1 MKKTLNLMKAVQM
14 IDREVH
20 NTTILFK
27 DTFPDNASLKES
39 DKLFELEA
47 TALENILINTLPGGT
62 YDRLLGKMLQRKS
75 SHFIVSHTGG

>member
-1 MKKTLNLMKAVQM
+1 MKKTLNFMKAVQ
-14 IDREVH
+14 IGDKEIH
-20 NTTILFK
+20 DTTIILK
-27 DTFPDNASLKES
+27 ETFPDNANLKES